1 MCIRDSISVYNLLG
15 EKIATLVNTVQQ
27 AGKYDLTFNAS
38 NIPSGIYFYSI
49 EAGDFKSVKKMT
61 LLK

>member
-1 MCIRDSISVYNLLG
+1 MLG
-15 EKIATLVNTVQQ
+15 EKVSTLVNTTQE
-27 AGKYDLTFNAS
+27 AGRYDVTFDAS